1 MNYSPPPSP
10 HYGNSYPN
18 ELYNYA
24 IKRVGTNTK
33 FDSNTNSNV
42 NVNLSSKRKS
52 KKNVL
57 AILKYSRIQKKKK
70 RAPKRKLPKNISLD
84 EVLTQVKNLRV

>member
-18 ELYNYA
+18 QLYNYA
-24 IKRVGTNTK
+24 IKRLGSKVEI
-33 FDSNTNSNV
+33 DSNTNSNV

-57 AILKYSRIQKKKK
+57 AILKYSRIQKKK